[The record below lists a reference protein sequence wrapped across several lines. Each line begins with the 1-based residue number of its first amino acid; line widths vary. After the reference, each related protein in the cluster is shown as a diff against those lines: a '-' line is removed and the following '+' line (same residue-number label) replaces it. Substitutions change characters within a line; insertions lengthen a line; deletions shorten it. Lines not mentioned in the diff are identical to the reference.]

1 MLSREAQDVLFELE
15 YMDSHL
21 IAGSKTAREIE
32 RLQAAGVK
40 FTVSN
45 VEFINA
51 HDVAEMGSR
60 LARAQQILQ
69 RR

>member
-1 MLSREAQDVLFELE
+1 
-15 YMDSHL
+15 MDSHL
-21 IAGSKTAREIE
+21 IAGSQTAREIE
-32 RLQAAGVK
+32 RLQATGVK

-51 HDVAEMGSR
+51 HDVTEMGSR
-60 LARAQQILQ
+60 LSRAQQILQ